1 MRFVAQRPTFRP
13 RQASVMPEFDSS
25 SYILSFGALRLL
37 TISRWLAGAVLRTWR
52 FDLDTYDGVI
62 ALCRVKLCRYHPIH
76 VLATV
81 QPEAR
86 RRLRPQ
92 PPPDRRKRLGPR
104 QKRSRV
110 RIVYNCGRSDDPAA
124 AERLRRLASSILRRC
139 APEELVDRDPS
150 MRVADAWPYGD
161 LYVLEQLWRRVGLP
175 DLIAEL
181 AGERKVEFSIE
192 RALFA
197 MVANRACAPSSK
209 LYCHEQWLAEDVRIE
224 GCEGLEV
231 HHLYRA
237 MDFLE
242 AHKEELERGLYF
254 GVADLL
260 NLDVELVFY
269 DHLAALRDRR

>member
-1 MRFVAQRPTFRP
+1 M
-13 RQASVMPEFDSS
+13 
-25 SYILSFGALRLL
+25 
-37 TISRWLAGAVLRTWR
+37 
-52 FDLDTYDGVI
+52 
-62 ALCRVKLCRYHPIH
+62 
-76 VLATV
+76 
-81 QPEAR
+81 
-86 RRLRPQ
+86 
-92 PPPDRRKRLGPR
+92 
-104 QKRSRV
+104 
-110 RIVYNCGRSDDPAA
+110 
-124 AERLRRLASSILRRC
+124 
-139 APEELVDRDPS
+139 
-150 MRVADAWPYGD
+150 
-161 LYVLEQLWRRVGLP
+161 GLP

-254 GVADLL
+254 RVADLL

-269 DHLAALRDRR
+269 DTTSLHFEIDDEDRVEGGDGESGDPPPAGGTAARGLRRQGNSKSGRGDAPQVIVGLAVTREGFPVRQWVFYHHATHRIHAHVALTVIALLLERMAEHACGATWRRIRDDLKRVQLVQLIGPHRALRQVTEPRPEASKWLKSLGIEPPATILKLD